1 MFISFEGI
9 DGSGK
14 STQVRLL
21 SEQLSALGRDVIL
34 TREPGGSPGAEEIR
48 RLVLEG
54 ESDRWSA
61 TTELLLF
68 TAARRDHLERTILP
82 ALNDGKIVI
91 TDRFAD
97 SSRIYQGLG
106 RAELGTLVDRL
117 HELVIGREPDL
128 TILVDMDPEVGLSRA
143 LGRQD
148 GEDRFEGFGLE
159 MQQRMREGFLKLAEA
174 NANRFCIVDGNRP
187 IEFVKAEILSIVQE
201 RLS

>member
-14 STQVRLL
+14 STQARLL

-106 RAELGTLVDRL
+106 RAELGALVDRL

>member
-14 STQVRLL
+14 STQARLL
-21 SEQLSALGRDVIL
+21 SEQLSGLRHDVVL

-82 ALNDGKIVI
+82 ALKDGKIVI

-106 RAELGTLVDRL
+106 RAELGALADRL
-117 HELVIGREPDL
+117 HDLVIGREPDL
-128 TILVDMDPEVGLSRA
+128 TVLVDMDPEVGLSRA

-148 GEDRFEGFGLE
+148 GEDRFEGFGLD
-159 MQQRMREGFLKLAEA
+159 MQCRMRDGFLKLAKDNPE
-174 NANRFCIVDGNRP
+174 RFCIVDGNRP
-187 IEFVKAEILSIVQE
+187 IEVVQADILALVQE

>member
-14 STQVRLL
+14 STQARLL

-187 IEFVKAEILSIVQE
+187 IEFVQAEILAIVQK

>member
-14 STQVRLL
+14 STQARLL

-159 MQQRMREGFLKLAEA
+159 MQQRMREGFLKLAVA

-187 IEFVKAEILSIVQE
+187 IEFVQAEILAIVQK

>member
-14 STQVRLL
+14 STQARLL

>member
-1 MFISFEGI
+1 
-9 DGSGK
+9 
-14 STQVRLL
+14 
-21 SEQLSALGRDVIL
+21 
-34 TREPGGSPGAEEIR
+34 
-48 RLVLEG
+48 VLEG